1 MEITKDSRI
10 IEVFSSQL
18 HNNVKDNNEL
28 KDAHDYVKELASKG
42 DPVSR
47 YHLAQIMTHIIDD
60 SLTARTDYMDLI
72 ADVKRT
78 AEGEKVQ
85 FQIDID
91 GLKAFWQAKSATTER
106 SQISSQYVPMQTEEV
121 SIRPVVNFHDL
132 VTGKVDLV
140 NLAERASR
148 KLEMKIV
155 QRIQN
160 TIYDAFK
167 DSNTPNFASG
177 SGVTKGS
184 FDPILFAMRRAGGQA
199 SIVGDIE
206 ALAKFTELS
215 GFNSRVADAIAIEH
229 NQNGHI
235 GNYNGSP
242 LVQLDNPLQPQSW
255 DTELRKDLIY
265 VIPNAED
272 SLRPVKVQLEGG
284 VQSTDAPV
292 NIDSKIVEFRFD
304 QWAGVSVVGV
314 RKLLGVYEDTSLQ

>member
-132 VTGKVDLV
+132 VT
-140 NLAERASR
+140 
-148 KLEMKIV
+148 
-155 QRIQN
+155 
-160 TIYDAFK
+160 
-167 DSNTPNFASG
+167 
-177 SGVTKGS
+177 
-184 FDPILFAMRRAGGQA
+184 
-199 SIVGDIE
+199 
-206 ALAKFTELS
+206 
-215 GFNSRVADAIAIEH
+215 
-229 NQNGHI
+229 
-235 GNYNGSP
+235 
-242 LVQLDNPLQPQSW
+242 
-255 DTELRKDLIY
+255 
-265 VIPNAED
+265 
-272 SLRPVKVQLEGG
+272 
-284 VQSTDAPV
+284 
-292 NIDSKIVEFRFD
+292 
-304 QWAGVSVVGV
+304 
-314 RKLLGVYEDTSLQ
+314 